1 MPILSSIRYTF
12 EVLAAILDTVL
23 DVVCYTVLVA
33 VFDITFY
40 IALDFVLEV
49 EGIFLGVVL
58 DTIHDVTIVVLWSL
72 IIVFNKI

>member
-1 MPILSSIRYTF
+1 MPILSSIRYIF

-23 DVVCYTVLVA
+23 DVVCYAVLVA
-33 VFDITFY
+33 VLDITFY

-58 DTIHDVTIVVLWSL
+58 DTVHDVTIVVLWSL
-72 IIVFNKI
+72 IIVFNEI